1 MGLPVATAFAR
12 AGFRTTGFDIKDEVV
27 RNVAEGKSHVPDVP
41 SSVVAELVD
50 SGKLRATGDRGGT
63 GQDMD
68 AIIICVP
75 TPLGKTGDPDVS
87 HILSAV
93 GDIARNLRRGPA
105 DRTRVDDLSGHH
117 QGFGPGRSWNLAG
130 WRAGE
135 DFFLA
140 FSPERVDPANETF
153 TLANTPKV
161 VGGLT
166 DTCREIAAE
175 LYQHIVKEVVRVSS
189 PEAAELTK
197 LLENTFRAVNV
208 ALVNEMTVIADRL
221 GIDIWEVV
229 DAASTKPYGFMR
241 FTPGPGLGGHC
252 LPVDPHYLA
261 WKMRTLHYQT
271 RFIELAAEVNAEMP
285 RYVVNRLVMALNA
298 CQKTV
303 NGSRVL
309 LLGVA
314 YKPDVGDVR
323 ESPALDILE
332 LLRDLGAQVAFHDP
346 FVGELQLET
355 GSMYSQPL
363 DAASLQSADA
373 VILVANHRDMDYE
386 LVLQHAA
393 LILDTRNGFARKER
407 AGPPLLHGR
416 SAQGP
421 VAPNRWRP
429 GSRSPWDS

>member
-93 GDIARNLRRGPA
+93 GDIGRNLRRGQLIVLESTTYPGT
-105 DRTRVDDLSGHH
+105 TRDLVRPELESG
-117 QGFGPGRSWNLAG
+117 GL
-130 WRAGE
+130 RAGE

-393 LILDTRNGFARKER
+393 LILDTRNGFAGKSGQGPLYSM
-407 AGPPLLHGR
+407 AGPPRPGR
-416 SAQGP
+416 SESLEAG
-421 VAPNRWRP
+421 
-429 GSRSPWDS
+429 